1 LTTSTLDAF
10 ASAKLATLDTGDLRR
25 TLIDT
30 DREHGARAR
39 RGARVLVSFAC
50 NDYLGLSQHPEVI
63 AASCAASRELGAG
76 AGASRHV
83 TGNHSLYRELEQA
96 LAAFKGTEDA
106 VVFGSGYLANI
117 GVIPALVGTEDLI
130 LLDEYCHSCLFAG
143 ATLARSRVLAF
154 AHNDAAELEA
164 LLGEHR
170 ARHRHCLVLT
180 EGVFSMD
187 GDRAP
192 LVALLRSTERHD
204 AWLMLDDAHGF
215 GVLENGRGSAVVDGV
230 ALPIPLQMGTLSKA
244 VGAYGGYLC
253 ASRTVTEL
261 IRNRARSLIYTTA
274 LPPGTVAAASKALEI
289 IVSDR
294 ALVAKPLDNARA
306 FAIACG
312 MPEPPSPI
320 VPIMLGTPERALRA
334 SRALEDCGFLV
345 VAIRPPT
352 VPNGTARLRCT
363 FSAAHSSDDVCDLA
377 KAVASVLRGL

>member
-1 LTTSTLDAF
+1 LTTQSLQAF
-10 ASAKLATLDTGDLRR
+10 ANAKLAGLAAGDLRR
-25 TLIDT
+25 TLVDT
-30 DREHGARAR
+30 DRSRH
-39 RGARVLVSFAC
+39 ARVHRATGDLISFAC
-50 NDYLGLSQHPEVI
+50 NDYLGLSQHPDVI
-63 AASCAASRELGAG
+63 AASCAATREFGTG

-117 GVIPALVGTEDLI
+117 GVIPALAGTADLI

-143 ATLARSRVLAF
+143 ARLARSHVLTF
-154 AHNDAAELEA
+154 AHNDAAAVEA
-164 LLGEHR
+164 LLDEHR
-170 ARHRHCLVLT
+170 TRYRHCLVLT

-192 LVALLRSTERHD
+192 LAALLRSTERHD

-244 VGAYGGYLC
+244 LGAYGGYLC
-253 ASRTVTEL
+253 TSRTVTEL
-261 IRNRARSLIYTTA
+261 IRNRARSLIYTTG
-274 LPPGTVAAASKALEI
+274 LPPGTVAAATKALEI
-289 IVSDR
+289 IASDR
-294 ALVAKPLDNARA
+294 ELVAKPLASARA
-306 FAIACG
+306 FASACS
-312 MPEPPSPI
+312 MPQPGSQI
-320 VPIMLGTPERALRA
+320 VPIVLGSPERALRA

-352 VPNGTARLRCT
+352 VPDGTARLRCT
-363 FSAAHSSDDVCDLA
+363 FSAAHAADEVRDLA
-377 KAVASVLRGL
+377 AAVASVLREL